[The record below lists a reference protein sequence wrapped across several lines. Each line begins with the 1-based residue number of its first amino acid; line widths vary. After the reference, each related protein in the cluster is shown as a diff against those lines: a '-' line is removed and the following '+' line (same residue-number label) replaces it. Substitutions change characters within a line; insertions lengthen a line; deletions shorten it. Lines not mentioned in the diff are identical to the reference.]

1 MYQPV
6 GLRRID
12 RVDGRTIGRIAE
24 CVPADGEMLIAR
36 HVGDSPQENVV
47 AHRLRP
53 DLRSARHCLTKAGKA
68 HACVL
73 TDVVCELRI
82 CRQKIALLIGSH
94 TAAAE
99 GVASDQEMVR
109 GLAVR
114 AALMRDGRI
123 VDIVEHAVLDL
134 NVFRHVPALKGVAKA
149 DLLVFIPD
157 GAADFGKPAV
167 FDAQIPAALF
177 ARNAV
182 QAVVAEF
189 QIGNDHV
196 VSAVRQPAVL
206 RCGTFN
212 RLVENSGVFVRINQ
226 QRMILRKREMLNGIS
241 KAGIKPVALLAK
253 LLACPAQ
260 RAARSV
266 AVDQVGRL
274 TGKHAGKPPDA
285 SADVFPL
292 CRVGKALGA
301 AEHRRFTLAIR
312 AVMDGM
318 LPAAGRI
325 LQRPAE
331 HAAAS
336 EQNGI
341 VRLKQLRVLRPER
354 RFGTQAVIFVAA
366 VLKINKI
373 CRHFY
378 TIFSIIRKKL
388 IGKAEETECLFR
400 FWLDAYQEVILLASM

>member
-12 RVDGRTIGRIAE
+12 RVDGRAIGRIAE
-24 CVPADGEMLIAR
+24 GIPAERKMLIAGR
-36 HVGDSPQENVV
+36 VGNTPQKHMVS
-47 AHRLRP
+47 HRLRP
-53 DLRSARHCLTKAGKA
+53 DFRPARHRLAKPGEALAG
-68 HACVL
+68 VL
-73 TDVVCELRI
+73 ADVVCELRI
-82 CRQKIALLIGSH
+82 CRQKIALLIGRH

-99 GVASDQEMVR
+99 GVASDQEVVR

-114 AALMRDGRI
+114 AALMRHGGI

-134 NVFRHVPALKGVAKA
+134 DVFRHVPALKGVAEA

-177 ARNAV
+177 ACDPV

-260 RAARSV
+260 RAARAV
-266 AVDQVGRL
+266 AIDQVG
-274 TGKHAGKPPDA
+274 
-285 SADVFPL
+285 SF
-292 CRVGKALGA
+292 
-301 AEHRRFTLAIR
+301 
-312 AVMDGM
+312 
-318 LPAAGRI
+318 
-325 LQRPAE
+325 
-331 HAAAS
+331 
-336 EQNGI
+336 
-341 VRLKQLRVLRPER
+341 
-354 RFGTQAVIFVAA
+354 
-366 VLKINKI
+366 
-373 CRHFY
+373 
-378 TIFSIIRKKL
+378 
-388 IGKAEETECLFR
+388 
-400 FWLDAYQEVILLASM
+400 

>member
-1 MYQPV
+1 M
-6 GLRRID
+6 
-12 RVDGRTIGRIAE
+12 
-24 CVPADGEMLIAR
+24 R
-36 HVGDSPQENVV
+36 H
-47 AHRLRP
+47 
-53 DLRSARHCLTKAGKA
+53 
-68 HACVL
+68 
-73 TDVVCELRI
+73 
-82 CRQKIALLIGSH
+82 
-94 TAAAE
+94 
-99 GVASDQEMVR
+99 
-109 GLAVR
+109 
-114 AALMRDGRI
+114 GRI
-123 VDIVEHAVLDL
+123 VDIVEHAVRDLD
-134 NVFRHVPALKGVAKA
+134 VFRHVPALKGVAEA

-177 ARNAV
+177 ACDPV

-206 RCGTFN
+206 RGCAFDAS
-212 RLVENSGVFVRINQ
+212 VEGRGIFLRIDQ
-226 QRMILRKREMLNGIS
+226 QRVICKREMLNGIS

-274 TGKHAGKPPDA
+274 TGKRACILPDVP
-285 SADVFPL
+285 ADAFPL

-331 HAAAS
+331 HAAAP
-336 EQNGI
+336 EQDGI
-341 VRLKQLRVLRPER
+341 IRLKQLRVLRPER
-354 RFGTQAVIFVAA
+354 RFGTQAVIFVAS

-373 CRHFY
+373 CRHFN

>member
-12 RVDGRTIGRIAE
+12 RVDGRAIGRIAE

-53 DLRSARHCLTKAGKA
+53 DLRPARHRLAKPGEALAG
-68 HACVL
+68 VL
-73 TDVVCELRI
+73 ADVVCELRI
-82 CRQKIALLIGSH
+82 CRQKIALLIGRH

-99 GVASDQEMVR
+99 RIVPNQEVVR

-114 AALMRDGRI
+114 AALMRHGRI
-123 VDIVEHAVLDL
+123 VDVVEHAVLDL

-167 FDAQIPAALF
+167 FDAQIPAALL

-212 RLVENSGVFVRINQ
+212 RLVENSGVFVGINQ
-226 QRMILRKREMLNGIS
+226 QRVICKRELLNGIS
-241 KAGIKPVALLAK
+241 KAGVKPVALLAK

-260 RAARSV
+260 RAARAV

-274 TGKHAGKPPDA
+274 AGERACILPDVP
-285 SADVFPL
+285 ADAFPQR
-292 CRVGKALGA
+292 RVGKALGA
-301 AEHRRFTLAIR
+301 AEHRRFALAIR

-318 LPAAGRI
+318 LPAARRI

-331 HAAAS
+331 HAAAP
-336 EQNGI
+336 EQHRI
-341 VRLKQLRVLRPER
+341 VRLQKLRVLCLKWSFR
-354 RFGTQAVIFVAA
+354 TAAVIFVAA
-366 VLKINKI
+366 VLKINII
-373 CRHFY
+373 CRH
-378 TIFSIIRKKL
+378 IFN
-388 IGKAEETECLFR
+388 
-400 FWLDAYQEVILLASM
+400 YQERSL

>member
-12 RVDGRTIGRIAE
+12 RVDGRAIGRIAE
-24 CVPADGEMLIAR
+24 GIPAKRKMLIAGR
-36 HVGDSPQENVV
+36 VGNTPQKHMVS
-47 AHRLRP
+47 HRLRP
-53 DLRSARHCLTKAGKA
+53 DLRPARHRLAKPGEALAG
-68 HACVL
+68 VL
-73 TDVVCELRI
+73 ADVVCELRI
-82 CRQKIALLIGSH
+82 CRQKIALLIGRH
-94 TAAAE
+94 AAAAE
-99 GVASDQEMVR
+99 RIVPNQEVVR
-109 GLAVR
+109 GPAVR
-114 AALMRDGRI
+114 AALMRDGGI
-123 VDIVEHAVLDL
+123 VDIVEHAVLNLD
-134 NVFRHVPALKGVAKA
+134 VFRHVPALKGVAEA

-157 GAADFGKPAV
+157 RTADLGKAAV
-167 FDAQIPAALF
+167 LDAQIPAALL

-212 RLVENSGVFVRINQ
+212 RLVENSGVFVRIDQ
-226 QRMILRKREMLNGIS
+226 QRMILRKRELLNGIS
-241 KAGIKPVALLAK
+241 KAGVEPVALLAK

-285 SADVFPL
+285 STDVFPL

-331 HAAAS
+331 HAAAP

-341 VRLKQLRVLRPER
+341 VWLKQLRVLRPER
-354 RFGTQAVIFVAA
+354 RFGTQAVIFVAS

-373 CRHFY
+373 CRH
-378 TIFSIIRKKL
+378 IFN
-388 IGKAEETECLFR
+388 
-400 FWLDAYQEVILLASM
+400 YQERSL